1 MARYSGVD
9 RAPVFS
15 PMVGHFAQGMLTMIP
30 LHTDTLGEGATVE
43 TVHACLKARYRD
55 EPCVEVV
62 PLRAEDVLDA
72 GFLDP
77 LAANG
82 TNRIDLLVYG
92 HHAQV
97 LLVARLDNLGK
108 GASGAA
114 VQNLNVM
121 TGTEELCGL
130 AL

>member
-1 MARYSGVD
+1 
-9 RAPVFS
+9 
-15 PMVGHFAQGMLTMIP
+15 MIP
-30 LHTDTLGEGATVE
+30 LHTDTLGEGTTVE
-43 TVHACLKARYRD
+43 TVHACLEARYRD

-62 PLRAEDVLDA
+62 PLGAEDVLDA

-82 TNRIDLLVYG
+82 TNRIDLFVYG
-92 HHAQV
+92 RRDQV